1 MPRHTTTLPLWCLVA
16 FDRRPIWRLYRAHL
30 NCLENLPLF
39 ASVVLVATLRGVT
52 GHALDALA
60 VVYLLAR
67 IGQSVVH
74 VAPGAGLR
82 GDQRFAFFIVQIVC
96 LLGLAAL
103 AVRPA

>member
-1 MPRHTTTLPLWCLVA
+1 MPPA
-16 FDRRPIWRLYRAHL
+16 
-30 NCLENLPLF
+30 
-39 ASVVLVATLRGVT
+39 ASIVLVASVRGVT
-52 GHALDALA
+52 GHLLDALA

-82 GDQRFAFFIVQIVC
+82 GNQRFAFFIVQIAC
-96 LLGLAAL
+96 LLGPAAL